1 MVRIYLLMVDK
12 NMIKVEDAK
21 LNQCHDITNFLIKQ
35 FKENSSAFKNIFR
48 FYKLF
53 NLKEISLYPPGY
65 VLKKNTE
72 IVGFLGI
79 LSHKHTKHRD
89 IWVLNMTS
97 WIVSEEMKAN
107 GLKLLIRLIK
117 NKNCLIS
124 NFSSSFRAEKILIAA
139 GFSIIDSCEL
149 LVSTYKYFFNGVIK
163 SSNLLF
169 DEEAIDSIEN
179 IRERKVFQDHYS
191 IGCKVFSLTF
201 NEKKMAFIF
210 LNCKDFYQFIHSTD
224 LDMMQ
229 SKKLWQKICFILMIH
244 YRVLKIRVDSR
255 FLSKSI
261 KAKKIS
267 SKKMLLFGN
276 IKGYNKISRI
286 YSEPLHKYGNYG

>member
-1 MVRIYLLMVDK
+1 
-12 NMIKVEDAK
+12 
-21 LNQCHDITNFLIKQ
+21 
-35 FKENSSAFKNIFR
+35 
-48 FYKLF
+48 
-53 NLKEISLYPPGY
+53 
-65 VLKKNTE
+65 
-72 IVGFLGI
+72 
-79 LSHKHTKHRD
+79 
-89 IWVLNMTS
+89 
-97 WIVSEEMKAN
+97 
-107 GLKLLIRLIK
+107 
-117 NKNCLIS
+117 
-124 NFSSSFRAEKILIAA
+124 
-139 GFSIIDSCEL
+139 
-149 LVSTYKYFFNGVIK
+149 
-163 SSNLLF
+163 
-169 DEEAIDSIEN
+169 
-179 IRERKVFQDHYS
+179 
-191 IGCKVFSLTF
+191 
-201 NEKKMAFIF
+201 MAFIF